1 MSSCCETP
9 PEPSADGTM
18 PKKRPDLLLWGSI
31 FGVVFLY
38 FAQFLAGE
46 QLASVAWLSTMS
58 STTFEL
64 LNIMW
69 WSLLLAVVFVGI
81 LERIPR
87 EFVIS
92 ILGDGNGF
100 RGLLR
105 ATFAGV
111 FLDLCSH
118 GILMVGMK
126 LYERGASVAQVV
138 AFLVASPWNSISLT
152 FVLIALIGLKWTLL
166 FILFSMVI
174 ALISGM
180 IFQSLVK
187 RGVLPENTN
196 SSDLPEGFHFMTAA
210 KDQLRGFKFNG
221 TFLRSVLVDGV
232 KGSRMVMRW
241 ILFGILL
248 AGAVRAVISGEDFAI
263 YFGASAMGLGL
274 TLLAATV
281 IEICSE
287 GSTPLAADL
296 ISRGG
301 APGNAFTF
309 LMAGVATD
317 YTEIMSI
324 KDTTRSWKIA
334 LFLPLITV
342 PQVLAIGWLMNV
354 YGGG

>member
-1 MSSCCETP
+1 MSSCCEK
-9 PEPSADGTM
+9 EEAPSCHGEAA
-18 PKKRPDLLLWGSI
+18 KRKPDYLLWGSLI
-31 FGVVFLY
+31 GVAVLYLGQFSFGD
-38 FAQFLAGE
+38 
-46 QLASVAWLSTMS
+46 QLTGITWLSTMA
-58 STTFEL
+58 TATFEL
-64 LNIMW
+64 INIMW
-69 WSLLLAVVFVGI
+69 WSLLLAILFVGV

-87 EFVIS
+87 EFVVS
-92 ILGDGNGF
+92 IMGDGKGF
-100 RGLLR
+100 SGLLR

-126 LYERGASVAQVV
+126 LYERGASLAQVV

-152 FVLIALIGLKWTLL
+152 FVLIALVGLKWTLM

-180 IFQSLVK
+180 IFQSLVA
-187 RGVLPENTN
+187 RGVLPDNPY
-196 SSDLPEGFHFMTAA
+196 SSDLPKDFKFFPAA
-210 KDQLRGFKFNG
+210 REQLSGFKFDG
-221 TFLRSVLVDGV
+221 AFMRSIVVDGV

-241 ILFGILL
+241 IMFGILL
-248 AGAVRAVISGEDFAI
+248 AGVVRAVISADDFAV

-274 TLLAATV
+274 TLLAAT
-281 IEICSE
+281 ILEICSE

-296 ISRGG
+296 VTRAG

-324 KDTTRSWKIA
+324 KDTTKSWKIA
-334 LFLPLITV
+334 LFLPLVTV
-342 PQVLAIGWLMNV
+342 PQVLAIGWLMNI
-354 YGGG
+354 YGT

>member
-1 MSSCCETP
+1 MSSCCP
-9 PEPSADGTM
+9 PEPSEDGK
-18 PKKRPDLLLWGSI
+18 PVKSKPDLLLWGSI

-38 FAQFLAGE
+38 FGQFFAGE
-46 QLASVAWLSTMS
+46 QLAEISWLSTMS
-58 STTFEL
+58 ATTFEL

-69 WSLLLAVVFVGI
+69 WSLLLAVVFVGV
-81 LERIPR
+81 LDRIPR
-87 EFVIS
+87 EFIMS

-100 RGLLR
+100 RGLVR
-105 ATFAGV
+105 ATVAGV

-126 LYERGASVAQVV
+126 LYERGASIAQVV

-152 FVLIALIGLKWTLL
+152 FILFALIGLKWTLL
-166 FILFSMVI
+166 FILFSMII

-180 IFQSLVK
+180 IFQSLVR
-187 RGVLPENTN
+187 RGVLPENKN
-196 SSDLPEGFHFMTAA
+196 SPDLPEGFKFFPAA
-210 KDQLRGFKFNG
+210 KQQLSGFKFNG
-221 TFLRSVLVDGV
+221 AFIRAVMVDGV

-248 AGAVRAVISGEDFAI
+248 AGAVRAMISGEDFAL

-274 TLLAATV
+274 TLLAATI

-296 ISRGG
+296 LSRGG

-324 KDTTRSWKIA
+324 KDTTKSWKIA
-334 LFLPLITV
+334 LFLPLVTV
-342 PQVLAIGWLMNV
+342 PQVLAIGYLMNI
-354 YGGG
+354 YGG